1 MASSSG
7 RAGSKAE
14 TREYI
19 AETGARRNA
28 TKVASAADEAEAGYT
43 ILPFEWKSQPF
54 FSREPSG
61 MDGRPNFEQWLV
73 RDAKSDRI
81 QRFFSLFLR
90 LLPNPSLSLKGSMAA
105 SWAKRH
111 RGLTYVVISTLAYMV
126 RRLRRPLQL
135 TILPVIRQGGLI
147 NY

>member
-1 MASSSG
+1 
-7 RAGSKAE
+7 
-14 TREYI
+14 
-19 AETGARRNA
+19 
-28 TKVASAADEAEAGYT
+28 
-43 ILPFEWKSQPF
+43 
-54 FSREPSG
+54 
-61 MDGRPNFEQWLV
+61 
-73 RDAKSDRI
+73 
-81 QRFFSLFLR
+81 LR